1 MIQLPHGA
9 EAAGARAE
17 RRAKLPSERPTVET
31 GQALKFIHRAPFGW
45 SGGDDVPNS
54 QQAAAGDRAGCPH
67 RARSST
73 DQQVRH
79 RHHKFDPR
87 AVVHV
92 LLEVPDI
99 GGTAIRQTHGVNHG
113 MSDKGQGTASQRV
126 LDKPGIDVD
135 DPVAKTFVGGRSA
148 VVHLVGMQDVA
159 LAREAV
165 PPLASEAKRLDARK
179 GNADRIGVVAMQAKR
194 LTMEVGLQAFDP
206 FGTRRDPDAI
216 AATFAQSFKTSPTA
230 RRYRDCPSIDR
241 VGIAMTSQT
250 ILHSGIWR
258 PALTLILASVV
269 IMGSPGP
276 STMSATAVGAAY
288 GFRRS
293 LLYACGLI
301 VGTTAVLLAVAVGVV
316 TLLLSIPHGAPVL
329 VTVSA
334 AYILYLAFRIATAP
348 PLESQRDRV
357 AAPTFAGGFLLAVAN
372 PKAYLAIAAV
382 FAGSS
387 IVSEDGVLDATVK
400 IVLLGVMIVIIH
412 MCWLLAGAALSRV
425 LHNPT
430 GSRIVNVSLAA
441 GLVVTTAIA
450 LLG

>member
-1 MIQLPHGA
+1 MIQLPHDA

-17 RRAKLPSERPTVET
+17 SRAKLPGERPTVEIS
-31 GQALKFIHRAPFGW
+31 QAFKFIHRAPFGR
-45 SGGDDVPNS
+45 SGGDDVANS
-54 QQAAAGDRAGCPH
+54 RQAAEGYRARCPR
-67 RARSST
+67 RARSCT
-73 DQQVRH
+73 DQQISH
-79 RHHKFDPR
+79 RHHEFDPR
-87 AVVHV
+87 DVVHV
-92 LLEVPDI
+92 ITEVPDV
-99 GGTAIRQTHGVNHG
+99 GSTAFRQTRSVYHG
-113 MSDKGQGTASQRV
+113 MSNKGQRTASQRV
-126 LDKPGIDVD
+126 LDNPRIDVD
-135 DPVAKTFVGGRSA
+135 DPVAETFFGARPA
-148 VVHLVGMQDVA
+148 VMRLVGMQDVA
-159 LAREAV
+159 LTRKAV
-165 PPLASEAKRLDARK
+165 PALAPEAKRLDARK
-179 GNADRIGVVAMQAKR
+179 GDADRIGVVAMQAKR
-194 LTMEVGLQAFDP
+194 RTMEVSLQAFDP

-216 AATFAQSFKTSPTA
+216 AQSFKTSPAT
-230 RRYRDCPSIDR
+230 RRYRGCPIIDR
-241 VGIAMTSQT
+241 AGIAMTSQT

-258 PALTLILASVV
+258 PTLTLILASVV
-269 IMGSPGP
+269 VMGSPGP

-301 VGTTAVLLAVAVGVV
+301 VGTTAVLFAVAVGVV
-316 TLLLSIPHGAPVL
+316 TLLMSIPHGAPVL

-348 PLESQRDRV
+348 PLASQRDRV

-400 IVLLGVMIVIIH
+400 IVLLGVMIVFIH
-412 MCWLLAGAALSRV
+412 MWWLLAGAALSRV

-441 GLVVTTAIA
+441 SLIVTTAIT
-450 LLG
+450 LLD